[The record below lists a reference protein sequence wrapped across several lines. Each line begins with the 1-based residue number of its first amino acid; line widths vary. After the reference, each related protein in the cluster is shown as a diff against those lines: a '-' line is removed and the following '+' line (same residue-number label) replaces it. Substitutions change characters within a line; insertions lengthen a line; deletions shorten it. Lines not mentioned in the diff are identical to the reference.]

1 MQPKPP
7 RPTGVTILGI
17 LSILGGI
24 FGLIGGFGLIALGI
38 LLGTLVASTEIANA
52 LAQAGYPG
60 LGGLGVGLLATVV
73 LLFGVI
79 VLLLGILYLA
89 VGIGYFGGKGWSW
102 TLGVIVS
109 VIYIV
114 FALVQIAFGN
124 FGSIV
129 SVLIGLLRL
138 YYLMRPHVKAFF
150 GKGPSVGPAMGS
162 GMMTAST
169 MGSSMG
175 SGPTGSTM
183 VRCSNCGTNVAPGTT
198 KCPACGAAL

>member
-1 MQPKPP
+1 MQPRPP

-17 LSILGGI
+17 LAILGGI
-24 FGLIGGFGLIALGI
+24 TGLFGGAVLIGLGL
-38 LLGTLVASTEIANA
+38 LLGTLVASAEIANQ
-52 LAQAGYPG
+52 LTLAGYPG
-60 LGGLGVGLLATVV
+60 LTGLGVSLISTIVILL
-73 LLFGVI
+73 GVI
-79 VLLLGILYLA
+79 VLILGILYLA
-89 VGIGYFGGKGWSW
+89 VGVGFFGGKGWAW

-109 VIYIV
+109 VIGII
-114 FALVQIAFGN
+114 LNIVQIAVGS
-124 FGSIV
+124 FGSVI
-129 SVLIGLLRL
+129 SLLIGLLIL
-138 YYLMRPHVKAFF
+138 YYLMRPHVKSFF
-150 GKGPSVGPAMGS
+150 GKGPPVGPAMSS